1 MMSPDPAPDL
11 VPLAGKRVAIIG
23 YGSQGRAQA
32 LNLRDRR
39 LNVTIGLRPQSPSR
53 RKALDDGLMVMDTA
67 RAVESA
73 QVVMSLVPDEAQ
85 FQLLTDEV
93 IPKLRDDVYLGFGHG
108 LAVRFGG
115 VHAPDHV
122 NVFMAAPR
130 GPGDLIRRN
139 FLNGQGC
146 ACTLAVHQDPS
157 GDTLTLAKAYANA
170 IGALP
175 GGVVETTFAE
185 ECEADLFGE
194 QAVLC
199 GGMVELIRAAYETL
213 TDAGVNPNI
222 AYLECVHEAK
232 LVIDL
237 IYERGISG
245 MRKSISSTARFG
257 GLTRGPRVIG
267 PETRDALRE
276 VLAEIRD
283 GRFSKE
289 LTAEDAPDRLVQLQR
304 AEANHPM
311 EAVGANVRRMMFG
324 NDMEEWA

>member
-11 VPLAGKRVAIIG
+11 VPLTGKRVTIIG

-39 LNVTIGLRPQSPSR
+39 MNVTIGLRPQSPSR
-53 RKALDDGLMVMDTA
+53 RKALDDGLMVMDIA

-73 QVVMSLVPDEAQ
+73 QVVMCLVPDEAQ
-85 FQLLTDEV
+85 YQLLTDHV
-93 IPKLRDDVYLGFGHG
+93 ISNLRSDAYLGFGHG
-108 LAVRFGG
+108 LSVRFGG
-115 VHAPDHV
+115 IHAPDHV

-157 GDTLTLAKAYANA
+157 GDTLEIAKAYANA

-175 GGVVETTFAE
+175 GGMVETTFAE

-199 GGMVELIRAAYETL
+199 GGMVELIRVAYETL
-213 TDAGVNPNI
+213 TDAGVNPQI

-232 LVIDL
+232 LVVDL

-267 PETRDALRE
+267 SQTRDALRDI
-276 VLAEIRD
+276 LAEIRD
-283 GRFSKE
+283 GRFSRE
-289 LTAEDAPDRLVQLQR
+289 LTAEDASDRLVQLQR
-304 AEANHPM
+304 TEAQHPI

-324 NDMEEWA
+324 DDMEDGA